1 MDDYFEFNSLIPEQ
15 ERVANS
21 LVGKVVALDG
31 RDVEIFGA
39 YGTGA
44 DMFFLLKWL
53 DTGNFFS
60 QDFYTTVTTFSV
72 E

>member
-1 MDDYFEFNSLIPEQ
+1 MDEFFEFNSLIPEQ

-21 LVGKVVALDG
+21 LVGKVVSLDG

-39 YGTGA
+39 YGSGSE
-44 DMFFLLKWL
+44 MFFLLKWQ

-60 QDFYTTVTTFSV
+60 QDFYTTVSTFST